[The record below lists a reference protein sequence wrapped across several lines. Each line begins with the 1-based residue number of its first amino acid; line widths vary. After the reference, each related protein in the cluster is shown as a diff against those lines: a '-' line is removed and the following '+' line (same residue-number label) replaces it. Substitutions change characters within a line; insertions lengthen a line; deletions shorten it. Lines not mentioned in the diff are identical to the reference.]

1 MNHETMETAISYSGK
16 VMYTGAGSAVFFG
29 MSLNEIGVIFGM
41 ALGLAGF
48 FVNVTFK
55 WLEHRR
61 LKVEHERRMEKMIT
75 KPGELHEL

>member
-1 MNHETMETAISYSGK
+1 
-16 VMYTGAGSAVFFG
+16 
-29 MSLNEIGVIFGM
+29 
-41 ALGLAGF
+41 
-48 FVNVTFK
+48 VNVTFK